1 MGYQTKRKQMNH
13 YELLFVLKPTLTDEE
28 TKAQITK
35 IQENITAQAAE
46 IVATDDMGM
55 RKLAY
60 PVEKNERGYYTVVYF
75 QAPGA
80 AIAEIERLLRINE
93 EILKFMTVKYS
104 NKKEISEFSKMA
116 EAAAAKSATPAKEEA
131 PTAEAEAT
139 EKAEAE
145 AEATEA
151 PEAPAA
157 EANKE
162 A

>member
-1 MGYQTKRKQMNH
+1 MNH

-28 TKAQITK
+28 TKTQITK
-35 IQENITAQAAE
+35 IQESIAAQEAN

-75 QAPGA
+75 QAPGT

-93 EILKFMTVKYS
+93 EVLKFMTVKYT
-104 NKKEISEFSKMA
+104 NKKEIAQFGKMA
-116 EAAAAKSATPAKEEA
+116 EAAAKKTAPAPAKEEA
-131 PTAEAEAT
+131 PAVEVSAT
-139 EKAEAE
+139 ETPAVEA
-145 AEATEA
+145 
-151 PEAPAA
+151 AA
-157 EANKE
+157 EETPETKE